1 VKLYGLTGGPGMGK
15 SEAAAFLKE
24 RGVPVVDTDA
34 IAREVVEP
42 GQPGLDAV
50 QREFGAEVVA
60 SDGTLDRALLARIVF
75 QQPAARTRLEE
86 ILHPLIRQ
94 RWLGIAQRWR
104 DEGEKVG
111 VVVIPLLFET
121 GAEQEFARV
130 ICIACSTRLQSARLH
145 ERGWNAAQVT
155 GRLAAQW
162 PIERKIDRSHYVIWN
177 DSTIEVLR
185 AQLGR
190 VPPLKGSE

>member
-1 VKLYGLTGGPGMGK
+1 MGK

-24 RGVPVVDTDA
+24 RGVPVVDTDV

-42 GQPGLDAV
+42 GEPGLESV

-75 QQPAARTRLEE
+75 EKPAARTRLEA

-94 RWLGIAQRWR
+94 RLLGIAKTWR
-104 DEGEKVG
+104 DEGQKAG

-130 ICIACSTRLQSARLH
+130 ICIACSARLQSARLH